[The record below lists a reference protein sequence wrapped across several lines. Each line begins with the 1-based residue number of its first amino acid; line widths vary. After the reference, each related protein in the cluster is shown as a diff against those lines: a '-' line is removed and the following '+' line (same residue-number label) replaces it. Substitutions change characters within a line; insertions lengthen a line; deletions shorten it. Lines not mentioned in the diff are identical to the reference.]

1 MTTFSKVA
9 MIPKWRSL
17 PGRPL
22 AGRLLRAQPVPGLQA
37 ARAAAVAIRGADRDW
52 YDRRQVERGVVGGRT
67 VGYRV
72 DVLQDREAVD
82 RRARIVELGRIE
94 PVAVDV
100 YHHRPQDV
108 PRRVHDGMI
117 QVAALFY
124 LSRNPDHHVHG
135 AGVGH
140 GPEGRLGVSA
150 GLALPAAAV
159 V

>member
-1 MTTFSKVA
+1 MTPLPKVA
-9 MIPKWRSL
+9 MIPKWRSP
-17 PGRPL
+17 PGRRP
-22 AGRLLRAQPVPGLQA
+22 AGRLLRAQPGRRGRNGG
-37 ARAAAVAIRGADRDW
+37 RAA
-52 YDRRQVERGVVGGRT
+52 
-67 VGYRV
+67 GYRA

-82 RRARIVELGRIE
+82 RRARIVELGRIQ

-100 YHHRPQDV
+100 YHHRPEDA